1 MHPDTLI
8 TTVFRLTPPQKS
20 ALRKLGLATVQ
31 DLLYHFPTRYESA
44 GSQGHVGHL
53 VAGTKV
59 TLYGT
64 FSGLKAKKLWK
75 SRRAATEGWL
85 EDGSGK
91 VKCLWFNQPYIA
103 SYIKEGVV
111 MRVTGTVSGTAE
123 KPYLSNP
130 QTEISSIDEMPAGMF
145 VNEAAN
151 LETPTVALFPSY
163 PESQGITSLWFHHAL
178 KRIFEAGVHT
188 MIEDPVPA
196 KISERYHLP
205 DLAAAFVYIHSP
217 EKAEHAAAARKR
229 FAFEEI
235 FVLQVLRAQERDE
248 NSHTPTLAI
257 TGAQERADEFLAAL
271 GFKPTGAQRRT
282 IADIITDLSH
292 PYPMARL
299 LEGDVGSGKTLVAA
313 AASYAVVTSR
323 PPNRNS
329 GTLQVAYMA
338 PTEILAQQ
346 HFESFIRYFQHLPIN
361 IALLTGSGCKKFPS
375 KIHKGGATSI
385 SRSQLL
391 KWVANGEIAM
401 VIGTHALIQKSVQ
414 FKHLALCI
422 VDEQHRFGT
431 KQRKALAQKSSDGG
445 GYDISP
451 TRTFAQKAVRENNIS
466 PSLEVVSEGGIAVSD
481 SLCESPGRHS
491 NPAHALTQ
499 SAAPHFLSMTATPI
513 PRTLALTVYGD
524 LDLSVLDELPPG
536 RAKITTML
544 IKNADRKNA
553 YATARDELKK
563 GRQAYVICPRI
574 NEPDPQKINAVQA
587 KSVKAEA
594 ARLQKEVF
602 PEYKVGMLHGA
613 MTPVEKDNVMTA
625 FTEHKIDILVATSVV
640 EVGVNVPN
648 ATVILIEGA
657 ERFGLAQLHQL
668 RGRVMRSSHPPFC
681 FLLPDTTSA
690 ISLKRL
696 KTLEKSS
703 DGFKLAEADLQSRGA
718 GDLYGHK
725 QWGVSDVGMEALTN
739 PRLIEAARTEAQN
752 LVQKEPNLSAYK
764 ALQKRVHAVAQ
775 AFHEE

>member
-1 MHPDTLI
+1 MQEGSYSGVCITLDVIIFAMQPGTPI
-8 TTVFRLTPPQKS
+8 TDVFRLSPPQKS
-20 ALRKLGLATVQ
+20 ALRKLGLTTVR
-31 DLLYHFPTRYESA
+31 DLLYHFPARYESA
-44 GSQGHVGHL
+44 GTQGHVGHL
-53 VAGTKV
+53 VPGTKV

-75 SRRAATEGWL
+75 SRRAATEGYL

-111 MRVTGTVSGTAE
+111 MRVTGTVSGTSE

-130 QTEISSIDEMPAGMF
+130 QTEVSSIDEVPSGIFAQ
-145 VNEAAN
+145 
-151 LETPTVALFPSY
+151 ETPVLDTAPTGLFPVY
-163 PESQGITSLWFHHAL
+163 PESHGVTSLWFHHAL
-178 KRIFEAGVHT
+178 KRIFEAQIHT
-188 MIEDPVPA
+188 MIEDPVPTH
-196 KISERYHLP
+196 ISAQYHLP
-205 DLAAAFVYIHSP
+205 ELASALVYIHAP
-217 EKAEHAAAARKR
+217 EKAAHAAAARKR

-235 FVLQVLRAQERDE
+235 FVLQVLRAQERDT

-257 TGAQERADEFLAAL
+257 AGAQGRADAFLKAL
-271 GFKPTGAQRRT
+271 DFPPTGAQRRT
-282 IADIITDLSH
+282 IADIITDISH

-323 PPNRNS
+323 PPERNS

-346 HFESFIRYFQHLPIN
+346 HFESFIKYFRHLPIN

-375 KIHKGGATSI
+375 KVHRGGATPI

-401 VIGTHALIQKSVQ
+401 LIGTHALIQKSVQ

-431 KQRKALAQKSSDGG
+431 KQRKALAQKSGG
-445 GYDISP
+445 VLTGQDTFLP
-451 TRTFAQKAVRENNIS
+451 TTSV
-466 PSLEVVSEGGIAVSD
+466 
-481 SLCESPGRHS
+481 
-491 NPAHALTQ
+491 
-499 SAAPHFLSMTATPI
+499 PHFLSMTATPI

-544 IKNADRKNA
+544 VKNSERKNA
-553 YATARDELKK
+553 YEKTREELKK

-574 NEPDPQKINAVQA
+574 EEPDPQKINAVQA

-602 PEYKVGMLHGA
+602 PEYKVGILHGA
-613 MTPVEKDNVMTA
+613 MTPAEKDSVMAA
-625 FTEHKIDILVATSVV
+625 FTAHKIDILVATSVV
-640 EVGVNVPN
+640 EVGVNVPT

-681 FLLPDTTSA
+681 FLLPDSTSA
-690 ISLKRL
+690 NSLKRL

-703 DGFKLAEADLQSRGA
+703 VGFELAEADLQSRGA

-739 PRLIEAARTEAQN
+739 PRLIEAARSEAQK
-752 LVQKEPNLSAYK
+752 LVGLDPQLKAHA
-764 ALQKRVHAVAQ
+764 ALQTRVHILAH